1 MPPLQPRKAWKFVF
15 TPGLDGYSNMVM
27 DAELLERYTQDPR
40 RLPVFR
46 IYTWK
51 DPFYTLGHSQDPQQ
65 ELDTALCEQHGIGF
79 VKRITGGGII
89 YHDHEITYS
98 MVCSRNDL
106 PGHSLVAESF
116 KHICSFLLHFYRRLG
131 LQPRFAADI
140 PGAAGFSAGL
150 SSFCFAGR
158 EKYDILIDN
167 KKIGGNAQK
176 RTREVIFQHGSIP
189 LKVDLAA
196 AGRFLKKKL
205 SVDVPATV
213 CGLEDLLG
221 RKLDRMECCQL
232 LKESFRGGFG
242 VDLVED

>member
-1 MPPLQPRKAWKFVF
+1 MPFSQPPKQWKFLF
-15 TPGLDGYSNMVM
+15 TPELDGYSNMVM
-27 DAELLERYTQDPR
+27 DADLLSRYTQDPKR
-40 RLPVFR
+40 QPVFR

-51 DPFYTLGHSQDPQQ
+51 DPFYTLGHSQDPEA
-65 ELDTALCEQHGIGF
+65 ELDVKSCEEQGIGY

-98 MVCSRNDL
+98 MVCSKADL
-106 PGHSLVAESF
+106 PQHSVIADSF

-131 LQPRFAADI
+131 LHPQFAVDQQAQTSFN
-140 PGAAGFSAGL
+140 P
-150 SSFCFAGR
+150 FCFAGR

-176 RTREVIFQHGSIP
+176 RSKDVIFQHGSIP
-189 LKVDLAA
+189 LKVDLAQ
-196 AGRFLKKKL
+196 AGRFLKNKL
-205 SVDVPATV
+205 SAEISGAV

-221 RKLDRMECCQL
+221 RKMERMECCHL
-232 LKESFRGGFG
+232 LRESFASGFG